1 MKHITFS
8 ILFFIGFIF
17 AQADIKEIK
26 VVKYKNNWKAYR
38 AGVEL
43 PKSHFF
49 RLVDDDEKM
58 ILAQENEKNF
68 MNKKFK
74 FACFM
79 CGNSTLGILS
89 LALDNQ
95 RIFKYTIYGYLG
107 SRFVKLFIKEKT
119 VGVTFEEAKEMAN
132 RYNDELNGK
141 VDIVI

>member
-1 MKHITFS
+1 
-8 ILFFIGFIF
+8 
-17 AQADIKEIK
+17 
-26 VVKYKNNWKAYR
+26 
-38 AGVEL
+38 
-43 PKSHFF
+43 
-49 RLVDDDEKM
+49 
-58 ILAQENEKNF
+58 

-107 SRFVKLFIKEKT
+107 SRFMKLFLKEKT

-141 VDIVI
+141 VDIVT

>member
-1 MKHITFS
+1 MKHITFY
-8 ILFFIGFIF
+8 IFFIGFIF
-17 AQADIKEIK
+17 GQTGIKEIK
-26 VVKYKNNWKAYR
+26 VIKYKDSWKAYR

-49 RLVDDDEKM
+49 RLVNNDEKM

-107 SRFVKLFIKEKT
+107 SRFVKLFIKEKS

-141 VDIVI
+141 VDIVT

>member
-49 RLVDDDEKM
+49 RVVDDDEKM

-141 VDIVI
+141 VDIVT

>member
-107 SRFVKLFIKEKT
+107 SRFVKLFIKEKS

-141 VDIVI
+141 VDIVT

>member
-49 RLVDDDEKM
+49 RLVDNDEKM

-107 SRFVKLFIKEKT
+107 SRFVKLFIKEKS

-141 VDIVI
+141 VDIVT

>member
-26 VVKYKNNWKAYR
+26 VVKYNNNWKAYR

-49 RLVDDDEKM
+49 RLVDNDEKM

-107 SRFVKLFIKEKT
+107 SRFMKLFIKEKT

>member
-1 MKHITFS
+1 MCS
-8 ILFFIGFIF
+8 SDLIF

-49 RLVDDDEKM
+49 RLVDNDEKM

-141 VDIVI
+141 VDIVT

>member
-1 MKHITFS
+1 MKHITIS

-26 VVKYKNNWKAYR
+26 VVKYKNSWKAYR
-38 AGVEL
+38 AGIEL

-49 RLVDDDEKM
+49 RLVDNDEKM

-89 LALDNQ
+89 LAFDNQ

-107 SRFVKLFIKEKT
+107 SRFMKLFLKEKT
-119 VGVTFEEAKEMAN
+119 VGVTFEEAKEMVN

>member
-8 ILFFIGFIF
+8 ILFFIGLIF

-26 VVKYKNNWKAYR
+26 VIKYKNNWKAYR

-49 RLVDDDEKM
+49 RLVDNDEKM

-141 VDIVI
+141 VDIVT

>member
-49 RLVDDDEKM
+49 RLVDNDEKM

-141 VDIVI
+141 VDIVT

>member
-26 VVKYKNNWKAYR
+26 VIKYKNSWKAYR
-38 AGVEL
+38 AGIEL

-49 RLVDDDEKM
+49 RLLDNDEKM

-107 SRFVKLFIKEKT
+107 SRFVKLFIKEKS

-141 VDIVI
+141 VDIVT

>member
-1 MKHITFS
+1 MKHITFF

-17 AQADIKEIK
+17 AQVDIKEIK
-26 VVKYKNNWKAYR
+26 VIKYKNNWKAYR

-49 RLVDDDEKM
+49 RLVDNDEKM

-107 SRFVKLFIKEKT
+107 SRFMKLFLKEKT

-141 VDIVI
+141 VDIVT

>member
-26 VVKYKNNWKAYR
+26 VVKYKNYWKAYR

-141 VDIVI
+141 VDIVT

>member
-1 MKHITFS
+1 MKHITFF

-17 AQADIKEIK
+17 AQIDIKEIK
-26 VVKYKNNWKAYR
+26 VIKYKNNWKAYR

-49 RLVDDDEKM
+49 RLVDNDEKM

-107 SRFVKLFIKEKT
+107 SRFVKLFIKEKS

-141 VDIVI
+141 VDIVT

>member
-1 MKHITFS
+1 MKHITFY
-8 ILFFIGFIF
+8 IFFIGFIF
-17 AQADIKEIK
+17 GQTDIKEIK
-26 VVKYKNNWKAYR
+26 VIKYKDTWKAYR

-49 RLVDDDEKM
+49 RLVDNDEKM

-107 SRFVKLFIKEKT
+107 SRFVKLFLKEKK

-132 RYNDELNGK
+132 KYNDELNGK

>member
-141 VDIVI
+141 VDIVT

>member
-49 RLVDDDEKM
+49 RLVDNDEKM

-107 SRFVKLFIKEKT
+107 SRFVKLFIKEKS

>member
-17 AQADIKEIK
+17 AQADFKEIK

-49 RLVDDDEKM
+49 RLVDNDEKM

-141 VDIVI
+141 VDIVT

>member
-1 MKHITFS
+1 MPKRVLQGVVTSDSNAQTITVSVERRFKHPVMQKTIRKS
-8 ILFFIGFIF
+8 
-17 AQADIKEIK
+17 KK
-26 VVKYKNNWKAYR
+26 YR
-38 AGVEL
+38 A
-43 PKSHFF
+43 H
-49 RLVDDDEKM
+49 DEKM

-79 CGNSTLGILS
+79 CGNSTLGIIS

-107 SRFVKLFIKEKT
+107 SRFIKLFLKEKAID
-119 VGVTFEEAKEMAN
+119 VTYEEARDMAK

-141 VDIVI
+141 ADIVI

>member
-49 RLVDDDEKM
+49 RLVDNDEKM

>member
-26 VVKYKNNWKAYR
+26 VIKYKNNWKAYR

-49 RLVDDDEKM
+49 RLVDNDEKM

-107 SRFVKLFIKEKT
+107 SRFVKLFIKEKS

-141 VDIVI
+141 VDIVT

>member
-1 MKHITFS
+1 MKHITFF

-17 AQADIKEIK
+17 AQVDIKEIK
-26 VVKYKNNWKAYR
+26 VIKYKNNWKAYR

-49 RLVDDDEKM
+49 RLVDNDEKM

-107 SRFVKLFIKEKT
+107 SRFMKLFIKEKT

-141 VDIVI
+141 VDIVT

>member
-1 MKHITFS
+1 MKPIVLYLTFFVG
-8 ILFFIGFIF
+8 IIF
-17 AQADIKEIK
+17 AQTDVKEIK
-26 VVKYKNNWKAYR
+26 VIKYKESWKAYR

-79 CGNSTLGILS
+79 CGNSTLGIIS

-107 SRFVKLFIKEKT
+107 SRFIKLFLKEKAID
-119 VGVTFEEAKEMAN
+119 VTYEEARDMAK

-141 VDIVI
+141 ADIVI